1 MEKKYYI
8 IVNPKAYN
16 AFLGVEERSDGVV
29 PNNGIKITK
38 EKFDEF
44 LKTFLNKPGL
54 YKYENGELVANDY
67 EIEIQK
73 KSVLKRRKEILL
85 NNILEL
91 TSKKIAMEYHKYD
104 TSEID
109 VEIDT
114 LKKQYENFDKE
125 NE

>member
-29 PNNGIKITK
+29 PNNGIEITK

-54 YKYENGELVANDY
+54 YKYGNGELVANDY

-91 TSKKIAMEYHKYD
+91 TSKKIAMDYHKYD